1 VTPKLSRTEIFV
13 SIVPLLAALLLGPD
27 KWFQTMNINWLL
39 GLFLLPVFFGCG
51 LLSAWLFYRKN
62 ESSAIDPFFVRSW
75 MSLLGGL
82 VALPI
87 CLVFRPSV
95 ADLAF
100 IALNFGLGP
109 ILGFPH
115 YRSIIEPTKSRR
127 PDLSAID
134 TLLKKFD
141 GNPGAPLRA
150 IRDAAIELAAEF
162 LVWCQASS
170 FSNWPGGPASY

>member
-1 VTPKLSRTEIFV
+1 
-13 SIVPLLAALLLGPD
+13 
-27 KWFQTMNINWLL
+27 
-39 GLFLLPVFFGCG
+39 LLPVFFGCG

-100 IALNFGLGP
+100 IAPNFSLGP
-109 ILGFPH
+109 ILGFHH

-127 PDLSAID
+127 PDLFRRRRRSLSFRHANETMAHCAGSVRWHGTEIRQIPE
-134 TLLKKFD
+134 LL
-141 GNPGAPLRA
+141 
-150 IRDAAIELAAEF
+150 I
-162 LVWCQASS
+162 
-170 FSNWPGGPASY
+170 